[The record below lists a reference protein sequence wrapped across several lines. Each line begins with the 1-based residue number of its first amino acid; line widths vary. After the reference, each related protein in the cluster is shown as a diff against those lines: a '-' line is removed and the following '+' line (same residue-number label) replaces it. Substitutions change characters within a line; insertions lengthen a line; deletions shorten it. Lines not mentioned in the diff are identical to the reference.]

1 MPRAAKSWCVRPCH
15 NILNSIIGKNKF
27 VKIGQ
32 NPTYPSGIHRI
43 DAITA
48 AHISRQ
54 YSLNTPST
62 SKQVFEG
69 DKICTSCL
77 RKISKQ
83 EFEYDNDEFDAI
95 EAMTVD
101 EDSPTLLCGLK
112 LYFQQ
117 RTDTEQN
124 RLLTISP
131 DNWGRTLLL
140 KTIKGILAFPE
151 YWNGNKPLSEDTIKL
166 VKEFYLQDG
175 TSRASSRKKDV
186 MRIDKVPVPVRFME
200 MTGREAY
207 QQFIIQNPT
216 FV

>member
-1 MPRAAKSWCVRPCH
+1 MK
-15 NILNSIIGKNKF
+15 
-27 VKIGQ
+27 
-32 NPTYPSGIHRI
+32 
-43 DAITA
+43 
-48 AHISRQ
+48 
-54 YSLNTPST
+54 
-62 SKQVFEG
+62 
-69 DKICTSCL
+69 
-77 RKISKQ
+77 
-83 EFEYDNDEFDAI
+83 
-95 EAMTVD
+95 
-101 EDSPTLLCGLK
+101 DSPTLLCGLK

>member
-101 EDSPTLLCGLK
+101 EV
-112 LYFQQ
+112 
-117 RTDTEQN
+117 
-124 RLLTISP
+124 
-131 DNWGRTLLL
+131 DN
-140 KTIKGILAFPE
+140 I
-151 YWNGNKPLSEDTIKL
+151 DCDKL
-166 VKEFYLQDG
+166 VMKNVIVKMI
-175 TSRASSRKKDV
+175 TN
-186 MRIDKVPVPVRFME
+186 
-200 MTGREAY
+200 
-207 QQFIIQNPT
+207 NPT
-216 FV
+216 IMLKIFHLHKNKNTQKTQPKEN